1 MSQAECYVP
10 VTVSGVRQV
19 VRRRAAVVLLFA
31 VLALAQST
39 GLCIAVPTVSAAS
52 PDVAASEHCVDHH
65 ADEHMTGAS
74 TWRGS
79 AGVADRGEPVDV
91 PDVTHVMAAPE
102 QRRARRAGGRR
113 GAPTGR
119 CLLDRLC
126 IART

>member
-1 MSQAECYVP
+1 MSRDECYVP
-10 VTVSGVRQV
+10 ITVSGVRQV
-19 VRRRAAVVLLFA
+19 IRRRVAVVLLFA

-39 GLCIAVPTVSAAS
+39 DVCIALSTVSAAP
-52 PDVAASEHCVDHH
+52 PDVSVTAHCEDHH
-65 ADEHMTGAS
+65 AGEHMTGAS
-74 TWRGS
+74 IWRGS
-79 AGVADRGEPVDV
+79 TATADRGEPVDL
-91 PDVTHVMAAPE
+91 PDVTYVMAAPE

>member
-1 MSQAECYVP
+1 MSRAECYVP

-19 VRRRAAVVLLFA
+19 VRRRAAVVLLFV

-39 GLCIAVPTVSAAS
+39 GLCIALPSAAAG
-52 PDVAASEHCVDHH
+52 PPEVAASEHCEDHH
-65 ADEHMTGAS
+65 AGEHMTGAS

-79 AGVADRGEPVDV
+79 TGVPDRGEPVDV
-91 PDVTHVMAAPE
+91 ADVTHVTAAPE

-113 GAPTGR
+113 CAPTGR
-119 CLLDRLC
+119 SLLDRLC